1 MLRNWSEYCRTIRL
15 SGLISLA
22 LLTSYS
28 VGGNIILPRAPELS
42 AKGYILIDAD
52 SGRVLVESN
61 ADDSL
66 PPASLTKIMT
76 GYVVAAE
83 LETGRIGLDDEVPIS
98 VNAWR
103 TKGSKT
109 FIQEGTKVALSDL
122 LRGVI
127 VQSGND
133 ASVAIAE
140 YLAGDED
147 AFADV
152 MNQYAMTIGMS
163 STNFLNSTGLPD
175 DGHYTSARD
184 MAALTLELIRRF
196 PMHYAIYAE
205 REFTFAEIR
214 QPNRNRLLLRD
225 RTVDGVKTGYTLAA
239 GYCLVASAKRDGMRL
254 VSVVMGASSD
264 EVRMRETQKL
274 LQYGF
279 RYFETRGLYS
289 PDEPITEARIYFG
302 TSDYFPVGVSETM
315 YVTFARGHYEDLE
328 VEIELPTQIEAP
340 LKRGAE
346 IGSLRVILE
355 GEDLAKKPLVS
366 QTNSEEAGI
375 FSRIFD
381 SVYLFFAS
389 VIEYD

>member
-1 MLRNWSEYCRTIRL
+1 MLRNWNEYCRTIRL

-103 TKGSKT
+103 TKGSKM

-184 MAALTLELIRRF
+184 MAALTMELIRRF
-196 PMHYAIYAE
+196 PTHYAIYAE

-289 PDEPITEARIYFG
+289 PDESVAKARMYFG
-302 TSDYFPVGVSETM
+302 TSDYVPVGVSEPI
-315 YVTFARGHYEDLE
+315 YVTFARGHYDDLK
-328 VEIELPTQIEAP
+328 VDIDLPTQIEAP
-340 LKRGAE
+340 LKEGAE
-346 IGSLRVILE
+346 IGSLRVMLD
-355 GEDLAKKPLVS
+355 GKDLLKTPLVS
-366 QTNSEEAGI
+366 KNSVDEAGI
-375 FSRIFD
+375 FSRMFD
-381 SVYLFFAS
+381 SVYLLIAS
-389 VIEYD
+389 IID

>member
-1 MLRNWSEYCRTIRL
+1 MLRNWKNRFGMIRI
-15 SGLISLA
+15 SGLIGLA
-22 LLTSYS
+22 VLASYS
-28 VGGNIILPRAPELS
+28 AGGNIILPRAPELS

-52 SGRVLVESN
+52 TGRVLVESN

-83 LETGRIGLDDEVPIS
+83 LETGRISLDDKVPIS

-103 TKGSKT
+103 TKGSKM
-109 FIQEGTKVALSDL
+109 FIQEGTKVSLSDL

-175 DGHYTSARD
+175 DGHYSSARD
-184 MAALTLELIRRF
+184 MAVLTLELIRRF
-196 PMHYAIYAE
+196 PVHYAIYAE

-239 GYCLVASAKRDGMRL
+239 GYCLVASAERDGMRL
-254 VSVVMGASSD
+254 VSAVMGASSD

-279 RYFETRGLYS
+279 RYFETRGLYN
-289 PDEPITEARIYFG
+289 PDEPITQARIYFG
-302 TSDYFPVGVSETM
+302 ASDHVPLGVAETT

-328 VEIELPTQIEAP
+328 VEIELPTQIDAP
-340 LKRGAE
+340 LKKGAE
-346 IGSLRVILE
+346 IGSLRVTLE
-355 GEDLAKKPLVS
+355 GKDLLSKPLVS
-366 QTNSEEAGI
+366 QTSIEEAGI

-389 VIEYD
+389 VIE

>member
-1 MLRNWSEYCRTIRL
+1 MLRHWKNRFRMIRI
-15 SGLISLA
+15 SGLIGLA
-22 LLTSYS
+22 VLASYS
-28 VGGNIILPRAPELS
+28 AGGNIILPRAPELS

-52 SGRVLVESN
+52 TGRVLVESN

-83 LETGRIGLDDEVPIS
+83 LETGRISLDDEVPIS

-103 TKGSKT
+103 TKGSKM

-175 DGHYTSARD
+175 DGHYSSARD
-184 MAALTLELIRRF
+184 MAVLTLELIRRF
-196 PMHYAIYAE
+196 PVHYAIYAE

-239 GYCLVASAKRDGMRL
+239 GYCLVASAERDGMRL
-254 VSVVMGASSD
+254 VSAVMGASSD

-279 RYFETRGLYS
+279 RYFETRGLYNS
-289 PDEPITEARIYFG
+289 DEPITQARIYFG
-302 TSDYFPVGVSETM
+302 ASDHVPLGVAETT

-328 VEIELPTQIEAP
+328 VEIELPTQIDAP
-340 LKRGAE
+340 LKKGAE
-346 IGSLRVILE
+346 IGSLRVTLE
-355 GEDLAKKPLVS
+355 GKDLLSKSLVS
-366 QTNSEEAGI
+366 QTSIEEAGI

-389 VIEYD
+389 VIE

>member
-1 MLRNWSEYCRTIRL
+1 M
-15 SGLISLA
+15 
-22 LLTSYS
+22 SYS

-61 ADDSL
+61 ADDPR

-98 VNAWR
+98 INAWR

-184 MAALTLELIRRF
+184 MAALTMELIRRF
-196 PMHYAIYAE
+196 PTHYAIYAE

-225 RTVDGVKTGYTLAA
+225 RT
-239 GYCLVASAKRDGMRL
+239 
-254 VSVVMGASSD
+254 
-264 EVRMRETQKL
+264 
-274 LQYGF
+274 
-279 RYFETRGLYS
+279 
-289 PDEPITEARIYFG
+289 
-302 TSDYFPVGVSETM
+302 
-315 YVTFARGHYEDLE
+315 
-328 VEIELPTQIEAP
+328 
-340 LKRGAE
+340 
-346 IGSLRVILE
+346 
-355 GEDLAKKPLVS
+355 
-366 QTNSEEAGI
+366 
-375 FSRIFD
+375 
-381 SVYLFFAS
+381 
-389 VIEYD
+389 